1 MQTRAFAR
9 NQPISLKNSVV
20 VCSLIRNKP
29 LKKAKKI
36 LQDLLD
42 KKRSIDG
49 KYYTKTV
56 KVILEVLKAAEANA
70 RQKNMKEDKL
80 FVKIA
85 KADKGTTLY
94 SYPAKKAKFA
104 ARRRKSTNI
113 TIVLEER

>member
-29 LKKAKKI
+29 LSKAKKI
-36 LQDLLD
+36 LEDLLE
-42 KKRSIDG
+42 KKRSING

-56 KVILEVLKAAEANA
+56 KVMLEILKAAEANA
-70 RQKNMKEDKL
+70 KQKNMKEEKL

-85 KADKGTTLY
+85 KADKGQTLY
-94 SYPAKKAKFA
+94 SFPSKKAKFA
-104 ARRRKSTNI
+104 RRKRKSTNI